1 MTNVSPLPL
10 KPDAKKCC
18 PAEELQNFVL
28 EHHLPEAREGLKL
41 RASLVEHA
49 ESLKAKAATRAGL
62 DVDNATFVGIHNRR
76 TDYLEY
82 METKY
87 GEKTQFNR

>member
-1 MTNVSPLPL
+1 MCLPL

-28 EHHLPEAREGLKL
+28 EHYLPEAREGLKL
-41 RASLVEHA
+41 KPSLIEHA
-49 ESLKAKAATRAGL
+49 ASLKAKAATRAGL
-62 DVDNATFVGIHNRR
+62 SVDNATFVGIHNRR

>member
-1 MTNVSPLPL
+1 M
-10 KPDAKKCC
+10 
-18 PAEELQNFVL
+18 
-28 EHHLPEAREGLKL
+28 PEAREGLKL

-49 ESLKAKAATRAGL
+49 ESLKAMAATRAGL
-62 DVDNATFVGIHNRR
+62 NVDNATFVGIHNRR

-87 GEKTQFNR
+87 GEKTQFNRLEARAPMDGWTHLPFLCLVTN